1 MARNTVESLVID
13 AHENAVKHGFWE
25 DLQNTDNDLDLEWH
39 KIAFK
44 NPVCEIDVNAI
55 STRLMLIVGEVAEA
69 QEGLRHNDRSNFAE
83 ELADIVIRVFDLAG
97 GLDIDLEVEII
108 KKMATNASRPYKH
121 GKSF

>member
-1 MARNTVESLVID
+1 MVRNTVESLVID

-25 DLQNTDNDLDLEWH
+25 DLQNSDNDLDLEWH

>member
-1 MARNTVESLVID
+1 MVRNTVESLVID
-13 AHENAVKHGFWE
+13 AHENAVNHGFWD

-97 GLDIDLEVEII
+97 GLDIDLEAEII

>member
-1 MARNTVESLVID
+1 MVRNTIESLVID
-13 AHENAVKHGFWE
+13 AHENAVNHGFWE

-97 GLDIDLEVEII
+97 GLDVDLEVEII
-108 KKMATNASRPYKH
+108 KKMATNALRPYKH
-121 GKSF
+121 GKTF